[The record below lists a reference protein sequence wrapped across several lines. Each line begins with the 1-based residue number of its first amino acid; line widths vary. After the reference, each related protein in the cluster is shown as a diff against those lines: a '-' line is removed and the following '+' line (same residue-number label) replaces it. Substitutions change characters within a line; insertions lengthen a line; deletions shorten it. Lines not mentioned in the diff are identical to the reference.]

1 MSVSRSDGLLRTLW
15 DVVGAPLLG
24 AMLLTLIAATPQEVF
39 LFLFECL
46 LDYLLESKVGQGGE

>member
-1 MSVSRSDGLLRTLW
+1 
-15 DVVGAPLLG
+15 
-24 AMLLTLIAATPQEVF
+24 MLLTLIAATPQEVF

>member
-1 MSVSRSDGLLRTLW
+1 
-15 DVVGAPLLG
+15 
-24 AMLLTLIAATPQEVF
+24 MLLTLIAAMPQEVF